1 MAKISSAFGTNLA
14 HLGDFFAFLS
24 GIFLIAQAGILAHIL
39 HQLIVEGTPREEL
52 VLPFVSLLAVVFIR
66 GSCSFAKE
74 RMGYRAG
81 ETIRCEIRHLIM
93 NKLSTLGPAIVQGNQ
108 PVNGQVYSLNKLKKC
123 MIFCAIFTSNG
134 HRRLAPLSHLNCCLP
149 LNWAAG
155 LIFLLTAPLV
165 PFL

>member
-1 MAKISSAFGTNLA
+1 MDKLKQRALTQWLKSQAPLA
-14 HLGDFFAFLS
+14 RTWLIWAIFFAFLS

-93 NKLSTLGPAIVQGNQ
+93 NKLSTLGPAIVQGK
-108 PVNGQVYSLNKLKKC
+108 PAGEWASLLEMLKKC
-123 MIFCAIFTSNG
+123 MIFARYLIK
-134 HRRLAPLSHLNCCLP
+134 
-149 LNWAAG
+149 WAS
-155 LIFLLTAPLV
+155 PSCS
-165 PFL
+165 PFSS